1 MTPAIDEQSRARE
14 AAARAAVERI
24 QAGQTLGFGSGRAV
38 WKVIEALGDRA
49 PERAVAA
56 STRTEERLREAG
68 IEPLSIDDAGT
79 VDLVIDGADELDHS
93 LNLIKGG
100 GGAHLREKLLVEAGR
115 DFLVVAETPKLVD
128 RLGTNWPVP
137 VEIVRFG
144 WLTTRARLLD
154 ICAAAERRTDDR
166 GQAFVTDEGNW
177 ILDCAVPADADL
189 EELAAAIKAET
200 GVVEHG
206 LFLGMASAAILGT
219 PDGSVE
225 TLVT

>member
-14 AAARAAVERI
+14 AAARAAVDRI
-24 QAGQTLGFGSGRAV
+24 EPGQTLGFGSGRAV
-38 WKVIEALGDRA
+38 WKVIEALGERA

-68 IEPLSIDDAGT
+68 IEPMSIDDAGT
-79 VDLVIDGADELDHS
+79 IDLVIDGADELDRR

-100 GGAHLREKLLVEAGR
+100 GGAHLREKLLAEASR

-128 RLGTNWPVP
+128 QLGTSWAVP

-144 WLTTRARLLD
+144 WLSTRARLLG
-154 ICAAAERRTDDR
+154 ICGSAERRADDR

-177 ILDCAVPADADL
+177 ILDCAIPSGADL

-200 GVVEHG
+200 GVIEHG
-206 LFLGMASAAILGT
+206 LFLGIASAAILGT
-219 PDGSVE
+219 PDGGVE
-225 TLVT
+225 VIGT